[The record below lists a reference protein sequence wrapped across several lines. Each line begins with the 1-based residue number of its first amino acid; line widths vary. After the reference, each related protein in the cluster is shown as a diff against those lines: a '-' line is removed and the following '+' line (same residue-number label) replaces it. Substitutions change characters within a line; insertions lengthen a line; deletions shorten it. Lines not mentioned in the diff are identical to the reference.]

1 MSYSGVY
8 GLGQVFRRPNGSSM
22 LLPCARYCKTRLC
35 LSDFTL
41 YICELY
47 PTKLL

>member
-1 MSYSGVY
+1 MSYPGVY
-8 GLGQVFRRPNGSSM
+8 GLGQVFRRLNGLSM
-22 LLPCARYCKTRLC
+22 LLPCVRYCDRLC

-41 YICELY
+41 HICELY